1 MTEIVELTQ
10 RQKAEWVVQQQHL
23 SHARTRGGGGG
34 RKCPKTLRNRVT
46 SKQEER
52 KLFGVR

>member
-23 SHARTRGGGGG
+23 SQTRKAGG
-34 RKCPKTLRNRVT
+34 RKCPKTLGNRVT
-46 SKQEER
+46 SEQEKR
-52 KLFGVR
+52 KLFGARGG